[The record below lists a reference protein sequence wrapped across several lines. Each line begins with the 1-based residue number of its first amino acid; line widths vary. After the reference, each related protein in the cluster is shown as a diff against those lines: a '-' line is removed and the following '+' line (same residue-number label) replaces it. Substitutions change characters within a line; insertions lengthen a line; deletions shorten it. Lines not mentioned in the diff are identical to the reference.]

1 MFAGQSATESEH
13 LGRIALGLNEGCAK
27 RQGFIHVYLFNV
39 AFLASFA
46 DDNTYSMR
54 FCIVYYDGA

>member
-1 MFAGQSATESEH
+1 MFAGRSTTRSEH

-27 RQGFIHVYLFNV
+27 RQGSIHVYLFNV
-39 AFLASFA
+39 AFLTTFTV
-46 DDNTYSMR
+46 DNTCSMR